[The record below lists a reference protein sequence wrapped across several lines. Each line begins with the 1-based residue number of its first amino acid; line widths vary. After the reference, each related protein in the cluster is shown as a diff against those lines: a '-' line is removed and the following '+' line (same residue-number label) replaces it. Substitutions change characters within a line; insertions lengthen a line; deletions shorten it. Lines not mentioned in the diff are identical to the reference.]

1 MRIKSIVY
9 SLFFCIFVGGLGLGG
24 YAFFKDMEGPSIT
37 LTPNTGKISLN
48 TEMQLLMSDSSKMR
62 SVTVVVRKNNNRI
75 PVFSQHFSPY
85 QQEETVTFDLKK
97 TGLREGAFD
106 LEIRAVDASL
116 AGFGFGNSRT
126 IFIPMRLD
134 TQKPRMSVISPQ
146 PYVRRGGASV
156 VRYTINEE
164 VQITGIKVGEKF
176 FKGYKQA
183 DESYVCYFAFPH
195 NIQPKDFKP
204 VLMAQDLAGN
214 TSERGVAVFARQRKF
229 RSDRIKITDNFL
241 DLVTERLYGLAPDA
255 ATPLERFLIINRD
268 IRLANTTFLAEIGK
282 ESADTLYWKGSFM
295 RLPRSASRAGY
306 GDHRSYVYNDK
317 VIDNQWHL
325 GFDLASVK
333 NAPVPSANNGKV
345 VFTGELGIYG
355 KLVVV
360 DHGLGLMSLYSH
372 LNDIFVDSGQMV
384 KKGDELGTTGISG
397 MAFGDHLHF
406 GILVGGVEVT
416 PLEWLDAKWI
426 RDNITGRLENEL

>member
-1 MRIKSIVY
+1 MRIKSVVY
-9 SLFFCIFVGGLGLGG
+9 SLVFLVFIGGLGFGG

-37 LTPNTGKISLN
+37 LTPNTGRISLH
-48 TEMQLLMSDSSKMR
+48 TDMQLVMSDPSKMR

-75 PVFSQHFSPY
+75 PVFSKHFSPY
-85 QQEETVTFDLKK
+85 QQEETVTFNLKK

-126 IFIPMRLD
+126 IFVPMRLD
-134 TQKPRMSVISPQ
+134 TQKPRMSVVSPQ
-146 PYVRRGGASV
+146 PYVRRGGSSV
-156 VRYTINEE
+156 IRYTINED
-164 VQITGIKVGEKF
+164 VQESGIKVGKYF

-183 DESYVCYFAFPH
+183 DESYICYFAFPH
-195 NIQPKDFKP
+195 HMQPKEFKP
-204 VLMAQDLAGN
+204 ILMAQDLAGN
-214 TSERGVAVFARQRKF
+214 TSERGVAVFALQRKF
-229 RSDRIKITDNFL
+229 KSDRIKITDNFL
-241 DLVTERLYGLAPDA
+241 GLVTEHLYNLAPDA
-255 ATPLERFLIINRD
+255 ATPLERFLIINSD
-268 IRLANTTFLAEIGK
+268 IRLANTMFLSELGKDSAE
-282 ESADTLYWKGSFM
+282 TVFWKGAFM

-306 GDHRSYVYNDK
+306 GEHRSYVYNDK

-325 GFDLASVK
+325 GFDLASIK
-333 NAPVPSANNGKV
+333 NAPIPAANDGRV

-372 LNDIFVDSGQMV
+372 LNDIFVTTGDML
-384 KKGDELGTTGISG
+384 KKGNEVGTTGVSG
-397 MAFGDHLHF
+397 MAFGDHVHF

-426 RDNITGRLENEL
+426 RDNITGRLNNE